1 MKLKVTEI
9 TSVLGTTRP
18 VSFAKGVLDAKG
30 HFEFYAGKT
39 GVLFSDF
46 ARDHRLP
53 KVGETVD
60 VELRYDRRPY
70 VVSRPLGWETEEY
83 SVYQV

>member
-1 MKLKVTEI
+1 MKLRVTEI
-9 TSVLGTTRP
+9 VVVMGTTRLGH
-18 VSFAKGVLDAKG
+18 FARGVLDAKG

-70 VVSRPLGWETEEY
+70 IVSRPLGWEAEEY

>member
-1 MKLKVTEI
+1 MKLKVTKI
-9 TSVLGTTRP
+9 TAVLGTTRP
-18 VSFAKGVLDAKG
+18 VSFAEGVLDAKG
-30 HFEFYAGKT
+30 FYRRKT
-39 GVLFSDF
+39 GVLFNDF
-46 ARDHRLP
+46 AKNKRLP
-53 KVGETVD
+53 EVGETVD